1 MTTDSAPQSTATDGA
16 PDRARGMRTDYSG
29 DLRLADAGRIVSL
42 CGWVARR
49 REHGEKLAFVDLRD
63 RTGIVQCVVDGAAD
77 LRNEYV
83 VRITGTVT
91 VRSAETV
98 NAELSTGEVELQNC
112 VVEIL
117 NEAEPPVFPLV
128 EREGATVDENLRLK
142 HRYLDLR
149 RERMQRN
156 LKLRS
161 KINHAIRTSFGA
173 QGFTEIETPLLMP
186 STPEGAREF
195 VVPSRLS
202 PGSFYAL
209 PQSPQLFKQLLMVA
223 GADRYFQIARCL
235 RDEDLRADRQF
246 EFSQLDAEMS
256 FVGQDDVL
264 ACISES
270 VLAATEAAKEL
281 TWKRAGNYHEGI
293 SFVPGYDDTS
303 SGRGTIPRMTWTQAM
318 EDYGSDKPDVR
329 FDMRLVELTPIFV
342 ATEAKVFQTE
352 CVKGLR
358 LIGGADM
365 TRGRI
370 DSLTDYVK
378 QLGAKGLAWFKVK
391 AVGDAPEVEGP
402 VAKFMSPAELSAVL
416 TAMSAQA
423 GDLLFFQAGERNPV
437 RTVLGALR
445 LELGKPPI
453 SEGLSFLWIVDFPMF
468 HGTTD
473 AGNPIPAHH
482 AFTHPHLDD
491 MEFLETEPYRVRA
504 QAYDLTMNGWELG
517 SGSIRIHKPD
527 LQQRIFSLLG
537 ISPED
542 AQKRFG
548 FFLNPFK
555 YGAPPHGGF
564 AYGIDRLT
572 AILAGEENIREVIAF
587 PKTQSGLDPMT
598 GSPTPIIEKH
608 MIELGLRSLP
618 PKA

>member
-1 MTTDSAPQSTATDGA
+1 MTTDSAPQSSAQPVTQGA

-29 DLRLADAGRIVSL
+29 DLRLVDVGRTVSL

-83 VRITGTVT
+83 VRITGTVIA
-91 VRSAETV
+91 RSADTI

-128 EREGATVDENLRLK
+128 ERDGATVDENLRLK

-281 TWKRAGNYHEGI
+281 TWQRAGNYHEGI
-293 SFVPGYDDTS
+293 SFVPGYDDTADETS
-303 SGRGTIPRMTWTQAM
+303 EGRGTIPRMTWTQAM
-318 EDYGSDKPDVR
+318 EEYGSDKPDVR
-329 FDMRLVELTPIFV
+329 FEMKLVELTAIF
-342 ATEAKVFQTE
+342 ANTEAKVFQTTS
-352 CVKGLR
+352 VKGLR
-358 LIGGADM
+358 LPGGAEL
-365 TRGRI
+365 TRNRI
-370 DSLTDYVK
+370 DQLTEFVK
-378 QLGAKGLAWFKVK
+378 RLGAKGLAWFKVK
-391 AVGDAPEVEGP
+391 SVGEAPEVEGP
-402 VAKFMSPAELSAVL
+402 VAKFMSADEMRAVL
-416 TAMSAQA
+416 VATGAEASVCKMS
-423 GDLLFFQAGERNPV
+423 RIC
-437 RTVLGALR
+437 RSKR
-445 LELGKPPI
+445 
-453 SEGLSFLWIVDFPMF
+453 SSF
-468 HGTTD
+468 
-473 AGNPIPAHH
+473 
-482 AFTHPHLDD
+482 
-491 MEFLETEPYRVRA
+491 
-504 QAYDLTMNGWELG
+504 
-517 SGSIRIHKPD
+517 
-527 LQQRIFSLLG
+527 IF
-537 ISPED
+537 
-542 AQKRFG
+542 
-548 FFLNPFK
+548 
-555 YGAPPHGGF
+555 
-564 AYGIDRLT
+564 
-572 AILAGEENIREVIAF
+572 
-587 PKTQSGLDPMT
+587 M
-598 GSPTPIIEKH
+598 PII
-608 MIELGLRSLP
+608 
-618 PKA
+618 

>member
-1 MTTDSAPQSTATDGA
+1 MDPRTNEGILVTTSPR
-16 PDRARGMRTDYSG
+16 PDRARGLRTDYGGNLNLG
-29 DLRLADAGRIVSL
+29 DVGREVSL

-63 RTGIVQCVVDGAAD
+63 RSGIIQCVVDGAAD

-83 VRITGTVT
+83 VRVTGTVT
-91 VRSAETV
+91 ARSADTINV
-98 NAELSTGEVELQNC
+98 DLPTGEIELQKC
-112 VVEIL
+112 TVEVL
-117 NEAEPPVFPLV
+117 NIAEPPMFPLAD
-128 EREGATVDENLRLK
+128 REGGPSVDENLRLK

-149 RERMQRN
+149 RDRMQRN
-156 LKLRS
+156 LRLRS
-161 KINHAIRTSFGA
+161 KINQAIRNSMDD
-173 QGFTEIETPLLMP
+173 QGFTEVETPMLMP

-195 VVPSRLS
+195 VVPSRLT

-223 GADRYFQIARCL
+223 GADRYFQIARCM

-246 EFSQLDAEMS
+246 EFTQLDAEMS

-264 ACISES
+264 ECISEA
-270 VLAATEAAKEL
+270 VLAAATVA
-281 TWKRAGNYHEGI
+281 TGSRPI
-293 SFVPGYDDTS
+293 DV
-303 SGRGTIPRMTWTQAM
+303 IPRMTWTQAM
-318 EDYGSDKPDVR
+318 EEYGSDKPDVR
-329 FDMRLVELTPIFV
+329 FAMKLVELTPLF
-342 ATEAKVFQTE
+342 AKTEAKVFQTPS
-352 CVKGLR
+352 VKGLR
-358 LIGGADM
+358 VPGGAEM
-365 TRGRI
+365 TRNRI
-370 DSLTDYVK
+370 DQLTDFVK

-402 VAKFMSPAELSAVL
+402 VAKFMNEAELKSVL
-416 TAMSAQA
+416 VAMEASA
-423 GDLLFFQAGERNPV
+423 GDLLFFQAGELDPV

-445 LELGKPPI
+445 LEIGKPPI
-453 SEGLSFLWIVDFPMF
+453 NEGLSFLWIVDFPMF
-468 HGTTD
+468 HGSTD

-482 AFTHPHLDD
+482 PFTHPHIDD
-491 MEFLETEPYRVRA
+491 VDRLESDPFSVRA
-504 QAYDLTMNGWELG
+504 QAYDLTLNGWELG

-527 LQQRIFSLLG
+527 LQQRIFNLLG
-537 ISPED
+537 ISPEE

-564 AYGIDRLT
+564 AFGIDRLT

-598 GSPTPIIEKH
+598 GSPTPIVEKH
-608 MIELGLRSLP
+608 LTELGLRTLP